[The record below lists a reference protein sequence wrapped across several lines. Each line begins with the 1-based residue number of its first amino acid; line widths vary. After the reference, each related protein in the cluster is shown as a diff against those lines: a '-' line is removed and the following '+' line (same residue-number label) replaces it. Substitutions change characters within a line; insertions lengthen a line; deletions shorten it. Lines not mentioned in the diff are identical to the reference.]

1 MANGP
6 DTKPARADLGL
17 QWFTPTERL
26 PEISGDRVLA
36 HVVTAAGD
44 RYATQ
49 IGQPEGWQALDMA
62 RFWRRPDGT
71 YEWEQQTAGDVV
83 RWAYVDTSSLIQGG
97 EPWV

>member
-1 MANGP
+1 MATEAQTN
-6 DTKPARADLGL
+6 PAFAANGL
-17 QWFTPTERL
+17 QWFTPAERL

-36 HVVTAAGD
+36 HVVTVAGD
-44 RYATQ
+44 VYATQ

-62 RFWRRPDGT
+62 TFWRRPDGT

-83 RWAYVDTSSLIQGG
+83 RWAYIDTSSLVQGD

>member
-1 MANGP
+1 
-6 DTKPARADLGL
+6 
-17 QWFTPTERL
+17 
-26 PEISGDRVLA
+26 
-36 HVVTAAGD
+36 
-44 RYATQ
+44 
-49 IGQPEGWQALDMA
+49 MA